1 MPSFVGR
8 ESTNQ
13 GKEFAEQTAA
23 DFDDVISVNCRGMFH
38 CVRAQ
43 INAMKEQ
50 EPRTVS
56 DRNPARGAVRGT
68 IVNLGFLASYVA
80 IPGNSPYATSK
91 HAVLGLT
98 KNAGEL
104 SDPCSYAQVTDG
116 SPVAPALDSAKYDIR
131 INCVCPSF
139 VDTPMIKRL
148 FDGRPAARET
158 IENMSPMKRLAQA
171 DEIADVAI
179 FLSSLRSSYVTGVGW
194 IVAGGKGYA

>member
-1 MPSFVGR
+1 
-8 ESTNQ
+8 
-13 GKEFAEQTAA
+13 
-23 DFDDVISVNCRGMFH
+23 
-38 CVRAQ
+38 
-43 INAMKEQ
+43 MKEQ

-56 DRNPARGAVRGT
+56 DRNPGRGSVRGT
-68 IVNLGFLASYVA
+68 IVNLGSLASYVA
-80 IPGNSPYATSK
+80 ISGNSPYATSK

-104 SDPCSYAQVTDG
+104 SDPCSYARVTDG
-116 SPVAPALDSAKYDIR
+116 NPVAQALDSAKYDIR

-139 VDTPMIKRL
+139 VDTPMIKRY

-179 FLSSLRSSYVTGVGW
+179 FLSSPRSSYVTGVGW
-194 IVAGGKGYA
+194 IVAGGRGYS